1 MREQPHITMLYFR
14 FILLRPH
21 IVYPYVSETYDGFH
35 FQEHELHGRTL
46 SFFSEQ
52 ERKVRKERNRLP
64 REIFRRPFVLSLCLP
79 ATHVKSA
86 YEKTTALYCRYC
98 DSSSALSSAS
108 SSSTEEKGRLNPSPR
123 ITSSSTRRVSSL
135 YSSCFSAASISSST
149 AVPSFIPIIG
159 NSAHAVNEISMQNSP
174 RILQEEFCAVC
185 MFTTS
190 ESGSFLRRGQP
201 CRPRGW
207 KTKRQGHPPCARA
220 SKDSEKRKM
229 KSAPSVPA
237 DRPRKKQP
245 MRAAFCLVCGYS
257 AAGAAAAASTA
268 VAVCWVGAPSG
279 AGAETV
285 CCGASAGLLSG

>member
-1 MREQPHITMLYFR
+1 MLYFR
-14 FILLRPH
+14 FILLRHH

-46 SFFSEQ
+46 SFFSEK
-52 ERKVRKERNRLP
+52 ERKVRKGRNRLP
-64 REIFRRPFVLSLCLP
+64 VEIFCCPSVRSLCLP

-86 YEKTTALYCRYC
+86 HEKTTALYCRYC
-98 DSSSALSSAS
+98 YSSSALRSAS
-108 SSSTEEKGRLNPSPR
+108 NSSTEEKGRLNPSPR
-123 ITSSSTRRVSSL
+123 LTSSSTRRVSSL

-159 NSAHAVNEISMQNSP
+159 NPIHAVNEISMQNSS
-174 RILQEEFCAVC
+174 RIMQEKFCAVC

-190 ESGSFLRRGQP
+190 ERGSFLRRGLRGQP

-220 SKDSEKRKM
+220 SRDSEKRKM

-237 DRPRKKQP
+237 NRPRKKQP
-245 MRAAFCLVCGYS
+245 V
-257 AAGAAAAASTA
+257 
-268 VAVCWVGAPSG
+268 
-279 AGAETV
+279 
-285 CCGASAGLLSG
+285 